1 MFAEHYSPSKNS
13 TSHSNAYMNSPV
25 KQGTQNN
32 GGLAVNGYQLNRK
45 ESMSNI
51 DKNSNFMPAAENKMQ
66 FRVIDYENDGHRN
79 DKDLYSNT
87 TSHAGSAIQIGIM
100 DAGNMNKDVERDREI
115 DMAELNALLGN

>member
-1 MFAEHYSPSKNS
+1 
-13 TSHSNAYMNSPV
+13 
-25 KQGTQNN
+25 
-32 GGLAVNGYQLNRK
+32 
-45 ESMSNI
+45 MSNI

-66 FRVIDYENDGHRN
+66 FRVIDYDNDGHRN

-115 DMAELNALLGN
+115 DMAELNALLGNWDVSKQTVAPSILDYNNTDKLYPFWTC